1 MVNLIFWLGIMLTTT
16 SIMLYF
22 FNKKAI

>member
-1 MVNLIFWLGIMLTTT
+1 MMNLILWLGIMLITT

-22 FNKKAI
+22 FNKKIV